1 MDLFALDWSFYI
13 MEKISSILYGVQQGL
28 KNIWRNKL
36 FSIASIGTISACLF
50 LFGIFYFII
59 GNFSNMVKNAESSIC
74 VTVFF
79 DEKIGEKRV
88 KEIGQE
94 IKKRGEVAQVNYKTA
109 EEAWE
114 EFKEKELAGKEE
126 LAETFEED
134 NPLVDSSS
142 YEVYINDASKQPSLV
157 KYIKAIDGVR
167 QVNSSDAT
175 AKGFASFNMLVGY
188 ISLGI
193 IVILLAVA
201 CFLIST
207 SITMGISI
215 RKEEIA
221 IMRLVGAKDSFVQ
234 APFIVEGILIG
245 FAGAVIPLLF
255 LRILYNQIIEF
266 IAGKYQ
272 ALTNWLV
279 FLDVNTIFSVLI
291 PLSLAIGVGI
301 GLIGSLITVWKH
313 LRVN

>member
-1 MDLFALDWSFYI
+1 
-13 MEKISSILYGVQQGL
+13 MEKISSLLYSIQQGL
-28 KNIWRNKL
+28 KNIWRNKM
-36 FSIASIGTISACLF
+36 FSLASIGTIAACLF
-50 LFGIFYFII
+50 LFGIFYFIV
-59 GNFSNMVKNAESSIC
+59 GNFSNMVKNAEASIC

-79 DEKIGEKRV
+79 DEKTSEKRIR
-88 KEIGQE
+88 EIGQE

-142 YEVYINDASKQPSLV
+142 YEVYINDASMQPSLV
-157 KYIKAIDGVR
+157 KYIKGLDGVR

-188 ISLGI
+188 ISVAI

-221 IMRLVGAKDSFVQ
+221 IMRLVGATDFFVQ
-234 APFIVEGILIG
+234 APFIVEGLLIG
-245 FAGAVIPLLF
+245 FAGAIVPLAI
-255 LRILYNQIIEF
+255 LRVLYNQIVEF
-266 IAGKYQ
+266 IAGRYQ
-272 ALTNWLV
+272 VLTNWLV
-279 FLDVNTIFSVLI
+279 FLDADTVFSVLT
-291 PLSLAIGVGI
+291 PLSLAIGAGI